1 MYRSFQVL
9 ANDLN
14 PQSYKWL
21 VENSVS
27 NKKSTNNIQCFNKD
41 AREFIKGEVKSTLM
55 NIWNGERDKVDHAHI
70 VMNLPALA
78 ITFVDVFHG
87 LFSDHQE
94 YLDRDVLLPQ
104 AHIYCFSSSD
114 NPEKDVKRE
123 CEKYLGGDLDNDHFL
138 EVNFVR
144 DVSTN
149 KSMFRIDFK
158 VPKNILFSTKPIVTG
173 EKRPVSPDNNGLT
186 IKKR

>member
-1 MYRSFQVL
+1 MYQSFQVL

-27 NKKSTNNIQCFNKD
+27 NKKSTNNILCFNKD

-55 NIWNGERDKVDHAHI
+55 DIWNGERDEVDHAHI

-87 LFSDHQE
+87 LFSDHQD
-94 YLDRDVLLPQ
+94 YLD
-104 AHIYCFSSSD
+104 
-114 NPEKDVKRE
+114 
-123 CEKYLGGDLDNDHFL
+123 
-138 EVNFVR
+138 
-144 DVSTN
+144 
-149 KSMFRIDFK
+149 
-158 VPKNILFSTKPIVTG
+158 
-173 EKRPVSPDNNGLT
+173 
-186 IKKR
+186 